1 MSRGKNSFFTNL
13 ALLGLG
19 VLLCVNPATAAMTV
33 SSTAVGSTDDLAP
46 NPVGEVT
53 AELDLA
59 SGSSVNVA
67 WTLAGDDFRRQA
79 PAGSDFTSGGVF
91 VNVNDVGGYNVWRQV
106 IGTTEPVLVGT
117 AGAGATSFVDDTVV
131 TGETYTYLVTV
142 TDGSG
147 NESGA
152 VESGQ
157 VNLGPPP
164 KSDAVA
170 PAGTEVVQA
179 ITLTFDAVLDVTDE
193 TAVADFEA
201 NFIAELAALLGID
214 PALIVVT
221 NISSGSIIV
230 EFEIAGEDAA
240 TAVQDLD
247 EALAADPA
255 ALSSGPVLSSSA
267 FTAGSLDMGAAAIG
281 ALLTESYSFTNNPD
295 DPDAVLIV
303 AAEVSG
309 AGYSLDPASL
319 SIPAGT
325 TDAIDVTFSASDVG
339 DLNGTYGGV
348 LTITTNDPNNRT
360 TIIDLTASI
369 EAGLAVGDIS
379 ISGAFNFASI
389 AIGTD
394 KTLNL
399 TLTNVGDLMLSGE
412 VTFSGDDVFT
422 AVGSDEDGNVVQVT
436 QAPFTLVGD
445 EEIDLGI
452 MFAPLLAQAYTG
464 TMTITSDDVDEP
476 TLTVN
481 LSGAGFDPG
490 AVQILVDA
498 NGDLIS
504 GDFDGSAAVNF
515 DDFFI
520 FADNF
525 GQTDFAAATDLDA
538 NGAVNF
544 DDFFIF
550 ADNFGKSGTYV
561 GGSAE

>member
-1 MSRGKNSFFTNL
+1 M
-13 ALLGLG
+13 
-19 VLLCVNPATAAMTV
+19 
-33 SSTAVGSTDDLAP
+33 GS
-46 NPVGEVT
+46 
-53 AELDLA
+53 
-59 SGSSVNVA
+59 
-67 WTLAGDDFRRQA
+67 
-79 PAGSDFTSGGVF
+79 
-91 VNVNDVGGYNVWRQV
+91 
-106 IGTTEPVLVGT
+106 
-117 AGAGATSFVDDTVV
+117 
-131 TGETYTYLVTV
+131 
-142 TDGSG
+142 
-147 NESGA
+147 
-152 VESGQ
+152 
-157 VNLGPPP
+157 
-164 KSDAVA
+164 
-170 PAGTEVVQA
+170 
-179 ITLTFDAVLDVTDE
+179 
-193 TAVADFEA
+193 
-201 NFIAELAALLGID
+201 
-214 PALIVVT
+214 
-221 NISSGSIIV
+221 
-230 EFEIAGEDAA
+230 
-240 TAVQDLD
+240 
-247 EALAADPA
+247 
-255 ALSSGPVLSSSA
+255 
-267 FTAGSLDMGAAAIG
+267 AAIG

-295 DPDAVLIV
+295 DPNAVLIV

-309 AGYSLDPASL
+309 AGYSVDPASL

-369 EAGLAVGDIS
+369 EDGLAVGDIS

-399 TLTNVGDLMLSGE
+399 TLTNVGDLMLTGE
-412 VTFSGDDVFT
+412 ITFSGDDVFT
-422 AVGSDEDGNVVQVT
+422 AVGSDEDGNVVQLT
-436 QAPFTLVGD
+436 QVPFTLVGD

-452 MFAPLLAQAYTG
+452 TFAPLLAQAYTG
-464 TMTITSDDVDEP
+464 TITISSDDEDEP